1 MHVQHI
7 ESAQSFIFRESKL
20 DQAKPMIKEDIE
32 NAVITAVATDPTMNI
47 VKNTL
52 GAIQDYQHGE
62 PIEEIVKDRYF

>member
-1 MHVQHI
+1 
-7 ESAQSFIFRESKL
+7 
-20 DQAKPMIKEDIE
+20 MIKEDIE